1 MRLIFYN
8 EARELQDYQRFANSR
23 WRWLTK
29 PGQQNNASIHF
40 FYPQWTKKKQLSQAG
55 CKVPL
60 WRAIRVLK
68 THPVCEFFCLGVL
81 TWIELSLTHQR
92 SWPPFCT
99 VLLSAFI
106 HAVLIQTP
114 KVELSK
120 KASKN
125 ARNQP
130 LRCKPRC
137 IRVSFVAGTLTPY
150 LSRNWQRKICRGKGR
165 VIDWNVSSAD
175 SATIP
180 WTRPWASWQ
189 KTI

>member
-8 EARELQDYQRFANSR
+8 DARELQDYQRLASSG
-23 WRWLTK
+23 WKWLTK
-29 PGQQNNASIHF
+29 PGQQNNTSIHF

-60 WRAIRVLK
+60 ERAIRVLK

-92 SWPPFCT
+92 SQPPFRT

-106 HAVLIQTP
+106 HAALIQTP

-120 KASKN
+120 IASKN
-125 ARNQP
+125 ARNQS
-130 LRCKPRC
+130 LRHKPPWMRA
-137 IRVSFVAGTLTPY
+137 IFEEGSLTPY
-150 LSRNWQRKICRGKGR
+150 LSRNWQRKICRGKGCL
-165 VIDWNVSSAD
+165 IDWNVSSAD

-180 WTRPWASWQ
+180 
-189 KTI
+189 